1 MARTGRYKVRFRRR
15 REGKTNYY
23 KRREM
28 IKSGLPRLVV
38 RRTNRYIIAQVV
50 VPRVMGDEIIVS
62 ATSKEL
68 AGFGWKGGL
77 KNTSSAYLVGLIV
90 GYKALL
96 KGVKKVILDIGLH
109 RPIKGARVFAV
120 LKGALDAGLEV
131 PPHGEEVLPPDEDR
145 ISGKHIAEYVEKLKG
160 ENEALYKTRFS
171 QYLAKGLDPVDLPK
185 HFEEVRDRIKNYYM
199 GWFKKLNIEVPQ
211 EAEEE

>member
-1 MARTGRYKVRFRRR
+1 MRYKVKFRRR

-23 KRREM
+23 RRREM

-50 VPRVMGDEIIVS
+50 VPKVMGDEVVVS

-68 AGFGWKGGL
+68 VDFGWKGGL
-77 KNTSSAYLVGLIV
+77 KNTSSAYLVGLII

-96 KGVKKVILDIGLH
+96 KGVKKAILDIGLH
-109 RPIKGARVFAV
+109 RPIKGARIFAV

-131 PPHGEEVLPPDEDR
+131 PHGEEILPDEDR
-145 ISGKHIAEYVEKLKG
+145 IGGKHIAEYAEKLKG
-160 ENEALYKTRFS
+160 ENETLYKARFS
-171 QYLAKGLDPVDLPK
+171 QYLAKGLDPVELPK
-185 HFEEVRDRIKNYYM
+185 HFDEVRDKIKSYYM
-199 GWFKKLNIEVPQ
+199 GWFKKMNIEIPQ

>member
-23 KRREM
+23 KRRGM

-50 VPRVMGDEIIVS
+50 VPRVMGDEVIVS

-68 AGFGWKGGL
+68 AGFGWKGSL

-96 KGVKKVILDIGLH
+96 KGVKKVILDIGFIGRL
-109 RPIKGARVFAV
+109 RAPAFSLFLRARLIQV
-120 LKGALDAGLEV
+120 LRCPMARRYS
-131 PPHGEEVLPPDEDR
+131 PMR
-145 ISGKHIAEYVEKLKG
+145 IG
-160 ENEALYKTRFS
+160 
-171 QYLAKGLDPVDLPK
+171 
-185 HFEEVRDRIKNYYM
+185 
-199 GWFKKLNIEVPQ
+199 
-211 EAEEE
+211 

>member
-1 MARTGRYKVRFRRR
+1 MARSGRYKVKFRRR

-23 KRREM
+23 RRREM

-50 VPRVMGDEIIVS
+50 VPKVMGDEVVVS

-68 AGFGWKGGL
+68 VGFGWKGGL
-77 KNTSSAYLVGLIV
+77 KNTSSAYLVGLII

-96 KGVKKVILDIGLH
+96 KGVKKAILDIGLH
-109 RPIKGARVFAV
+109 RPTKGARVFAV

-131 PPHGEEVLPPDEDR
+131 PHGEEILPDEDR
-145 ISGKHIAEYVEKLKG
+145 IGGKHIAEYAEKLKG
-160 ENEALYKTRFS
+160 ENEALYKARFS
-171 QYLAKGLDPVDLPK
+171 QYLAKGLDPVELPK
-185 HFEEVRDRIKNYYM
+185 HFEEVRDKIKSYYM
-199 GWFKKLNIEVPQ
+199 GWFKKLNIEIPQ
-211 EAEEE
+211 ETEEE